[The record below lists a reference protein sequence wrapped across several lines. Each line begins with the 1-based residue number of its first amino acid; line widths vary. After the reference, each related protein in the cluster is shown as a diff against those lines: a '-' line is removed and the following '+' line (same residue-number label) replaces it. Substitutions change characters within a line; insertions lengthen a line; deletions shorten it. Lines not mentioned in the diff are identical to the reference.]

1 MLWIEI
7 LVTRRDANPSRSKS
21 CNASSSGPT
30 KKEDPA
36 SQNAPASAKR
46 CNSVDDSGDLR
57 VDKEHTIHKNE
68 HVLLNA
74 AYALKHVPT
83 RLHPIFHF
91 LIQIQR
97 KRIPSI
103 SQVTKQ
109 HQLCSLFLNH
119 TTRKCFLIRH
129 QKAML
134 RGSSLM
140 AECSC

>member
-1 MLWIEI
+1 M
-7 LVTRRDANPSRSKS
+7 TRRDANPSRSKS

-91 LIQIQR
+91 FNSNSKEKNTI
-97 KRIPSI
+97 
-103 SQVTKQ
+103 
-109 HQLCSLFLNH
+109 HQSGD
-119 TTRKCFLIRH
+119 
-129 QKAML
+129 KAASTL
-134 RGSSLM
+134 
-140 AECSC
+140 